1 MKSYFI
7 KRILLIF
14 VTAFIILSLTF
25 ILMKLLKDP
34 TPAGFDSQ
42 IFAYYQDQVH
52 LGYAKDLTE
61 LTPSLGDYLYSYT
74 DSLSVVHYIY
84 KTPVMEQYW
93 NFLVNVFTEWNWGT
107 STVISVNSSAIAII
121 GERLPV
127 SMLLNVISI
136 IVAVPIGFLFG
147 IIAALRKNKLTD
159 HVISTVV
166 MVFISIP
173 SFILITLLL
182 LIFAYGTGWL
192 PSQWPANMNNPETV
206 AKALVI
212 PVCALSFGT
221 IASFTRYTR
230 AELCEV
236 MSSDFLLLARTKGL
250 TKPQCVLRHALRNSL
265 VPLVPM
271 IIGQFIGILS
281 GSMILENLYG
291 IPGIGRLF
299 TDALSGRDYNVLMV
313 DMAIFTLIGLAANL
327 LVDMSYGVV
336 DPRIR
341 MGAKK

>member
-34 TPAGFDSQ
+34 SPAGFPSQ
-42 IFAYYQDQVH
+42 IQAYYQDQVH
-52 LGYAKDLTE
+52 LGYAIDVTE
-61 LTPSLGDYLYSYT
+61 ITPSYGDYIYSYV
-74 DSLSVVHYIY
+74 DSLSITHYIY
-84 KTPVMEQYW
+84 KTPVMIQYW
-93 NFLVNVFTEWNWGT
+93 NFLVNVFTKWNWGT
-107 STVISVNSSAIAII
+107 STTISVNSSAIALIA
-121 GERLPV
+121 ERLPV
-127 SMLLNVISI
+127 SMTLNVISI
-136 IVAVPIGFLFG
+136 VIAVPLGFLFG
-147 IIAALRKNKLTD
+147 VIAALKKNKITD
-159 HVISTVV
+159 HVISTLV
-166 MVFISIP
+166 MVLISIP
-173 SFILITLLL
+173 SFILITVLL

-192 PSQWPANMNNPETV
+192 PTQWPATSIDPATT
-206 AKALVI
+206 AKAYII

-221 IASFTRYTR
+221 IAGFTRYMR

-250 TKPQCVLRHALRNSL
+250 TKTQCVVRHALRNSM

-299 TDALSGRDYNVLMV
+299 TDALTGRDYNVLMV
-313 DMAIFTLIGLAANL
+313 DMAIFTLIGLGANL
-327 LVDMSYGVV
+327 LVDMSYGIV